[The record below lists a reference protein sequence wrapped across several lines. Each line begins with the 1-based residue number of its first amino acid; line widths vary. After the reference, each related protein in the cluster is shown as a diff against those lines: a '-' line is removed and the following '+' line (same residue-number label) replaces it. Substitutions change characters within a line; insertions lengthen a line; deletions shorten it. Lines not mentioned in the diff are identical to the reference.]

1 MNIQAWSAIESEPM
15 TDKITRQ
22 AAHGQ
27 LGTVARFHLARH
39 ALVIRHSHPAEQFSH
54 VVEGR
59 LRFIFDDGEVI
70 VGAGEILTI
79 PPNVP
84 HAAEAIEDSL
94 VFDFFAPRR
103 EDWIRK
109 EDAYLRGTKL

>member
-1 MNIQAWSAIESEPM
+1 MDSRAWTAIDAEPM

-22 AAHGQ
+22 VTHGQ
-27 LGTVARFHLARH
+27 MGTVARFHLTRNAV
-39 ALVIRHSHPAEQFSH
+39 VIRHSHPAEQFSH
-54 VVEGR
+54 VVEGK
-59 LRFIFDDGEVI
+59 LRFRFDDCDVV

-84 HAAEAIEDSL
+84 HAAEAIEDSV

-103 EDWIRK
+103 EDWIRRD
-109 EDAYLRGTKL
+109 DAYLRKT